1 MLQFITHSNDRY
13 DHYTAA
19 QAALEGGCR
28 WVQLRMKDSP
38 LAEIEAM
45 GVRLSALCK
54 SYDATFIIDDHV
66 ELVKPT
72 DADGVHLGKNDMRPD
87 EARTLLG
94 EHAIIGGTANTFADI
109 VELHKQ
115 GVDYIGLGPYRFTAT
130 KKNLSQLLGIEGYRE
145 ILAACRADGI
155 ELPIVA
161 IGGIVCSD
169 IADIL
174 ASGVTGIALSGTI
187 LNASS
192 PQAETAAVLQEIDKY
207 KI

>member
-19 QAALEGGCR
+19 QAALDGGCR
-28 WVQLRMKDSP
+28 WVQLRMKDTP
-38 LAEIEAM
+38 IEEIEAM
-45 GVRLSALCK
+45 GVRLSALCRE
-54 SYDATFIIDDHV
+54 YDAAFIIDDHV
-66 ELVKPT
+66 ELVKP
-72 DADGVHLGKNDMRPD
+72 AGAHGVHLGKNDMSPD

-94 EHAIIGGTANTFADI
+94 ERAIIGGTANTFADI

-115 GVDYIGLGPYRFTAT
+115 GVDYIGLGPFRFTTT

-145 ILAACRADGI
+145 ILAACRANGI

-161 IGGIVCSD
+161 IGGIVRSD

-174 ASGVTGIALSGTI
+174 ASGVAGIALSGTI
-187 LNASS
+187 LTAAS
-192 PQAETAAVLQEIDKY
+192 PQAETAAVLREMNKY
-207 KI
+207 RI